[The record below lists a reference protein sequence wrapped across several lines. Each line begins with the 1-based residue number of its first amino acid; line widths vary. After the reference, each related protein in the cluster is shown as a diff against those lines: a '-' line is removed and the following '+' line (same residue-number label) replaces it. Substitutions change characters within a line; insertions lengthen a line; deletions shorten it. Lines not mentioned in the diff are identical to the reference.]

1 MEHDAATLELLE
13 YSPRKTLPSAPWPAL
28 SSCLCREKLAGLS
41 WRRTIFLSAI
51 LLTAWIPAHS
61 ASTKLVM
68 SWKNPKYSGHQFRR
82 ILVIGMSENPTVRA
96 DFEDALSAKITRDGF
111 EAVPG
116 NTILLRPDSPNV
128 DLDYLKGQIHD
139 HRIDAV
145 IVARLVNVDQTT
157 TYVPGHSYAVPYA
170 YYRGFYGYYGTVY
183 AQVYSPGYLREDTTV
198 RVETN
203 FYDVTP
209 PDQDLVWTGVS
220 DSFNPKNAD
229 KAIAGLV
236 KLVVKRLEK
245 EAILTK
251 NP

>member
-1 MEHDAATLELLE
+1 MQRL
-13 YSPRKTLPSAPWPAL
+13 RN
-28 SSCLCREKLAGLS
+28 CRNMARARL
-41 WRRTIFLSAI
+41 WRRSLLLLAM
-51 LLTAWIPAHS
+51 LLTVWIPGYS
-61 ASTKLVM
+61 SSTKLVM
-68 SWKNPKYSGHQFRR
+68 SWKNPKYPGQHFRR

-96 DFEDALSAKITRDGF
+96 DFEDALSMKITRDGF

-139 HRIDAV
+139 HKIDAV
-145 IVARLVNVDQTT
+145 IVTRLVKVDQKT
-157 TYVPGHSYAVPYA
+157 TYVPGQSYAVPYA
-170 YYRGFYGYYGTVY
+170 YYGGFYGYYGTVY
-183 AQVYSPGYLREDTTV
+183 RQVYSPGYLRNDTTV
-198 RVETN
+198 RIETN
-203 FYDVTP
+203 LYDVTSP
-209 PDQDLVWTGVS
+209 NEELVWTGVS

-229 KAIAGLV
+229 KVIAGLV